1 MKALFILLFF
11 LFSNLYAKDY
21 KVDSTAK
28 LKTNTIEIDTFYKS
42 TTAELEVRWT
52 DSNGEFGLGKCNA
65 HVLSKKNEEIID
77 AYCENLD
84 SSGDKFWTHLVRNS
98 SEIEAGIGQI
108 TYINGT
114 GKYKKL
120 IGKKCNYAVRY
131 FDNKNFSLNRYVKF
145 S

>member
-1 MKALFILLFF
+1 MRVLFILLFF
-11 LFSNLYAKDY
+11 LLSNLNAKDY

-84 SSGDKFWTHLVRNS
+84 IGDKFWTFNKKFIRNK
-98 SEIEAGIGQI
+98 QVQN
-108 TYINGT
+108 YLYKWHR
-114 GKYKKL
+114 KYKKL

-131 FDNKNFSLNRYVKF
+131 FDNKNLFFKQICKF

>member
-131 FDNKNFSLNRYVKF
+131 FDNKNLFFKQICKI
-145 S
+145 